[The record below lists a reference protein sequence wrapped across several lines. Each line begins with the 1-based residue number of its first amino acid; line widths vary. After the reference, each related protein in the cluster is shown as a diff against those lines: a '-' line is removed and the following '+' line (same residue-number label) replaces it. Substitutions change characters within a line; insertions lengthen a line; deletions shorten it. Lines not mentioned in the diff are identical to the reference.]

1 LHGWTAVA
9 RHCGSGADRD
19 CSRGGWHGASDHR
32 RKPLPAFDRGT
43 EFDIAVAQRDTALA
57 LFSGE
62 VEMCARNERCF
73 IVRVECAVARTT
85 RQNTIRGVT
94 GEDAAELI
102 PGAFPLVG
110 RQAPL
115 RPEFRVND
123 NSCDRYRVAEADPR
137 PAPSPPPSENPIPPR
152 DEDPS
157 PPRAE
162 VDPPSVTVGPS
173 GASATVT
180 SPETGNTSSNT
191 TSGGGAGASAF
202 MP

>member
-1 LHGWTAVA
+1 
-9 RHCGSGADRD
+9 
-19 CSRGGWHGASDHR
+19 
-32 RKPLPAFDRGT
+32 
-43 EFDIAVAQRDTALA
+43 
-57 LFSGE
+57 
-62 VEMCARNERCF
+62 MCARNERCF
-73 IVRVECAVARTT
+73 IVRGECAVARTT

-123 NSCDRYRVAEADPR
+123 NSCDRYRVAEADTR
-137 PAPSPPPSENPIPPR
+137 PAPEPTPDEPR
-152 DEDPS
+152 D
-157 PPRAE
+157 E
-162 VDPPSVTVGPS
+162 VDPPSVSVGPS